1 MSKKMPAIL
10 IFSSIILAITFA
22 GCQEDLPQQ
31 HLTMSWGIPEEVRGI
46 EGIPR
51 DPEGTEVEVVDEDT
65 LRVEWHPEESYLL
78 PISATSEVEMKGVR
92 YRGSG
97 IPVQLELEWLDPW
110 EEQWYDLEEIP
121 EEMVRAEI
129 EEENGLFSIDFGPPE
144 GAGFEEDTIRVIWFR
159 ITPTEPDEFY
169 FNIYGY
175 LPEGEEGDLAH
186 GRVSNILTLQAEVTE
201 R

>member
-1 MSKKMPAIL
+1 MNKKMATII
-10 IFSSIILAITFA
+10 IFASIILTTTLT
-22 GCQEDLPQQ
+22 GCQEELPQQ
-31 HLTMSWGIPEEVRGI
+31 HLTMHWGILEEVRGF

-51 DPEGTEVEVVDEDT
+51 DPEGTEVELVDEDT
-65 LRVEWHPEESYLL
+65 LRVEWYPEESYLL
-78 PISATSEVEMKGVR
+78 PISATSEIEMEGVR

-97 IPVQLELEWLDPW
+97 IPAHLELEWLDPW

-121 EEMVRAEI
+121 EEMVKTEI
-129 EEENGLFSIDFGPPE
+129 EEENGLLSIDFGPPE

-159 ITPTEPDEFY
+159 ITPTEPAEFS

-175 LPEGEEGDLAH
+175 LPEDEGDLSH
-186 GRVSNILTLQAEVTE
+186 GRVSNILILQAEVTE

>member
-1 MSKKMPAIL
+1 MSKKMQAIFIL
-10 IFSSIILAITFA
+10 VSIIAAITFS
-22 GCQEDLPQQ
+22 GCREELPQQ
-31 HLTMSWGIPEEVRGI
+31 HLTMSWGIPEEVRGF

-51 DPEGTEVEVVDEDT
+51 DPEGTEVELADEDT

-78 PISATSEVEMKGVR
+78 PISATSEIEMEGVR

-97 IPVQLELEWLDPW
+97 IPAHLELEWLNPW

-121 EEMVRAEI
+121 EDMIKAEV
-129 EEENGLFSIDFGPPE
+129 EEENGRFSIDFGPPE
-144 GAGFEEDTIRVIWFR
+144 GADFGEDTIRVIWFR
-159 ITPTEPDEFY
+159 ITPTEPAEFS

-175 LPEGEEGDLAH
+175 LPEDEEGLSH
-186 GRVSNILTLQAEVTE
+186 GRVSNILILQAEVSE

>member
-1 MSKKMPAIL
+1 MSKKMLAIF
-10 IFSSIILAITFA
+10 IFASIIAAITIT
-22 GCQEDLPQQ
+22 GCQEELPEQ
-31 HLTMSWGIPEEVRGI
+31 HLTMSWGIPEEVRGF

-51 DPEGTEVEVVDEDT
+51 DPEGTEVELVDEDT
-65 LRVEWHPEESYLL
+65 LRVKWHPEESYLL
-78 PISATSEVEMKGVR
+78 PISATSEIEMEGVR
-92 YRGSG
+92 YRGTG
-97 IPVQLELEWLDPW
+97 IPAHLELEWLNPW

-121 EEMVRAEI
+121 ADMIKVEI

-144 GAGFEEDTIRVIWFR
+144 GADFGEGTIRVIWFR
-159 ITPTEPDEFY
+159 ITPTKLDDFS

-175 LPEGEEGDLAH
+175 LPEDEGDLSH

>member
-1 MSKKMPAIL
+1 MNKIMAAII
-10 IFSSIILAITFA
+10 IFASIILTTILS
-22 GCQEDLPQQ
+22 GCQEELPEQ
-31 HLTMSWGIPEEVRGI
+31 HLTMHWGILEEVRGF

-51 DPEGTEVEVVDEDT
+51 DPEGAEVELVDEDT
-65 LRVEWHPEESYLL
+65 MRVEWHTEESYLL
-78 PISATSEVEMKGVR
+78 PISATSEIEMEGVR

-97 IPVQLELEWLDPW
+97 IPAYLELEWLNPW

-121 EEMVRAEI
+121 ADMIRAEI
-129 EEENGLFSIDFGPPE
+129 EEENGLITIDFGPPE
-144 GAGFEEDTIRVIWFR
+144 GADFEEDTIRVIWFR
-159 ITPTEPDEFY
+159 ITPTDPGEFS

-175 LPEGEEGDLAH
+175 LPEGEEGDLSH